1 MVVASVVAPPDATA
15 IQGLIIN
22 PTNPVIVS
30 RQVASDHRGAMLT
43 RLSCTSLAL
52 MLASSTAALVMLH
65 QYTKA
70 LSTPGTTMLICPETH
85 IETAYQYMDGCAEH
99 SFNKGWCTPGDI
111 TAGGYYAY
119 GRRTQDVETDPS
131 TSTSTTTT
139 YPDGSTTSSEPQPG
153 GISVGVMPAHAGTL
167 PCPEGYIS
175 RDTLVAEGVAVALLW
190 LVALGLMTV
199 FPGVCSCCADQTT
212 DGCNSITAMRLVSFI
227 ASYVVCGL
235 ALLISVAIAPY
246 MYVGEIETMSAKM
259 FACLVVLL
267 PLGSF
272 GLMTFARFL
281 ARTCEGS
288 DVAPMETVS
297 NTQHCIG
304 ITIGFVVVL
313 ILTPV
318 VYSVSIVDRD
328 TILAEGGS
336 TGYGGYGY
344 GWIPGGTAPRC
355 RLATE
360 VQYWDCGCDAVATPA
375 LGAPSSITDTYGAGG
390 GTEDAGGRLR
400 TIGSSSSAPDAQIS
414 RVVSSWIRYSG
425 EHEDEPAGMDIH
437 ATYPW
442 LNPTCQD
449 IGVSVRFCT

>member
-167 PCPEGYIS
+167 PCPEPNCFRNMHAKGYS
-175 RDTLVAEGVAVALLW
+175 
-190 LVALGLMTV
+190 
-199 FPGVCSCCADQTT
+199 
-212 DGCNSITAMRLVSFI
+212 
-227 ASYVVCGL
+227 
-235 ALLISVAIAPY
+235 
-246 MYVGEIETMSAKM
+246 
-259 FACLVVLL
+259 
-267 PLGSF
+267 
-272 GLMTFARFL
+272 
-281 ARTCEGS
+281 
-288 DVAPMETVS
+288 
-297 NTQHCIG
+297 
-304 ITIGFVVVL
+304 
-313 ILTPV
+313 
-318 VYSVSIVDRD
+318 
-328 TILAEGGS
+328 
-336 TGYGGYGY
+336 
-344 GWIPGGTAPRC
+344 
-355 RLATE
+355 
-360 VQYWDCGCDAVATPA
+360 
-375 LGAPSSITDTYGAGG
+375 
-390 GTEDAGGRLR
+390 
-400 TIGSSSSAPDAQIS
+400 
-414 RVVSSWIRYSG
+414 
-425 EHEDEPAGMDIH
+425 
-437 ATYPW
+437 
-442 LNPTCQD
+442 
-449 IGVSVRFCT
+449 